1 MEFISHS
8 QQETINFAKKYAIKL
23 KGGDIVLLCG
33 NLGAGKTHF
42 AQGIA
47 DGLGVKQHVA
57 SPTFTIMNI
66 YKLSKNPEIKFLT
79 HIDAYRLNSFTDLKN
94 IGLDDYLG
102 VYDTITLIEW
112 ADKFSQD
119 FPLTSKK
126 IQIKNS
132 GENERKIIF

>member
-8 QQETINFAKKYAIKL
+8 PQETINFAKKYATEL

-47 DGLGVKQHVA
+47 DGLGVKQHVT
-57 SPTFTIMNI
+57 SPTFTVMNI
-66 YKLSKNPEIKFLT
+66 YELHRDPKIKFLA
-79 HIDAYRLNSFTDLKN
+79 HIDTYRLNSFADLKN
-94 IGLDDYLG
+94 VGLDDYLG
-102 VYDTITLIEW
+102 AHDTITLIEW
-112 ADKFSQD
+112 ADKFGQD
-119 FPLTSKK
+119 FPLTGKK

-132 GENERKIIF
+132 GENDRKIIF